1 MQTSQLFKY
10 SFLFLLS
17 LSVNANDHYISF
29 DQKFMDADWSFL
41 PEVPA
46 SFDYSKSKNIE
57 FGFNYKKLSTNF
69 FKNDMDLSLER
80 QSYPKSI
87 SLEATKK
94 GMSLGYKINNNDVIY
109 VTSSSQN
116 SVPQNFSCY
125 EFSGFILGS
134 CDDATIT
141 ISSSNEKY
149 DELGTDIISINGD
162 TRNLGLG
169 YRKYFDNFWIKSM
182 NIEIVNTEY
191 DYNWITPI
199 EDIKSPFLLNLTI
212 NGNVLGDAINTT
224 FSRLPQRD
232 KWSSQQIKF
241 GLKQNFF
248 SIYNFN
254 LISEY
259 DLVLISFNDYTKF
272 RYTPKSNFKI
282 RTGIEFDYKNTSILF
297 YGDLYKNNLIGF
309 EPITFNQRTEDYFD
323 KAYGEIGAILSINF

>member
-1 MQTSQLFKY
+1 MIKRLILLLF
-10 SFLFLLS
+10 SLPLF
-17 LSVNANDHYISF
+17 ANDISLII
-29 DQKFMDADWSFL
+29 DAKTMDADWNFL
-41 PEVPA
+41 PKVPA
-46 SFDYSKSKNIE
+46 SFNYSKSKNIE
-57 FGFNYKKLSTNF
+57 FGFNYKKLSTKF
-69 FKNDMDLSLER
+69 FKNDMNLSLER
-80 QSYPKSI
+80 QSYPKSV
-87 SLEATKK
+87 SLDATKQ
-94 GMSLGYKINNNDVIY
+94 GMSLGYKVNNNDDVIY

-232 KWSSQQIKF
+232 KWSSQQINF
-241 GLKQNFF
+241 GLKQKFF

-259 DLVLISFNDYTKF
+259 DLVLISFNDYKKF

-282 RTGIEFDYKNTSILF
+282 RAGIEFNYKNTSIMF

-323 KAYGEIGAILSINF
+323 KAYGEIGAILKINF